1 MKQYY
6 EFKPYNVARWV
17 IWSLFALL
25 LIVALSQVQG
35 CASALLPKLPVVPKP
50 PMIPALPPEA
60 RQPPV
65 PDFCLPT
72 CLDAWNRLVDSLLK
86 KPPSDASRGS
96 PANATTTP

>member
-1 MKQYY
+1 MKRIVFSHKY
-6 EFKPYNVARWV
+6 AW
-17 IWSLFALL
+17 L

-35 CASALLPKLPVVPKP
+35 CASGLLKSLPVVPKP

-65 PDFCLPT
+65 PEFCLPT

-86 KPPSDASRGS
+86 RPPSGASKGS